1 MTTRAYFMI
10 NVAKDK
16 VGKVGRGSGVVMER
30 ELKAIPGVKA
40 VEPVFGIYDLLV
52 TIEAPISEATHS
64 VNKIMEKDWVKRLHI
79 LRAEPHEHEERRGGL
94 LLGEA
99 LRAKVGMGL

>member
-10 NVAKDK
+10 NV
-16 VGKVGRGSGVVMER
+16 GKGMVGRNSEVTMER

-52 TIEAPISEATHS
+52 LVEAPVSEATHS
-64 VNKIMEKDWVKRLHI
+64 VNKIMEKDWVRRLHI
-79 LRAEPHEHEERRGGL
+79 LRAEPLEGEEKRGGL

-99 LRAKVGMGL
+99 LRAQAAVKGL